1 VARFSE
7 LQDRE
12 LRDIAPERHRGD
24 EVRYRAT
31 TIGAVDACL
40 SDLPWI
46 VLITDRGTG
55 QAKLKIWFTST
66 FRISSKRWSSSP
78 GKPLATSS
86 PVRRSEEERWIR
98 VNRAGSKKCV
108 YPLTHSVS
116 KRMDCYTAVTAWKD
130 WTVIK
135 ADFGD
140 GGENTTSSL
149 RYAVGVVR
157 NKAAEPQFTGT
168 A

>member
-1 VARFSE
+1 MAFEIYPGFVAVDRLARSGTRFSE

-12 LRDIAPERHRGD
+12 LRDIAPEQHRGD

-40 SDLPWI
+40 SGLPWI

-108 YPLTHSVS
+108 YPLTTFSQQTNGLLHRSYS
-116 KRMDCYTAVTAWKD
+116 LEGLDCDK
-130 WTVIK
+130 
-135 ADFGD
+135 G
-140 GGENTTSSL
+140 
-149 RYAVGVVR
+149 
-157 NKAAEPQFTGT
+157 
-168 A
+168 